1 LPSLDAGAEDVSYA
15 PVLHGLSLDP
25 NRRLSNALLTRDE
38 ARRIA
43 ANVAY
48 QSRGVRHDTAT
59 RQRIWPSCRSSHC
72 HSRLSVFV
80 SPTTVSLEAST
91 SGRLYRRA
99 FKAADWSDIA
109 TRKYSLSGGPPP
121 PMRGVDEVIFQTL
134 VMSPNMRS
142 SAWLASRFSSA
153 NGALSSG
160 HARTPPSWSVEEL
173 DNERRGRSAS
183 PPSSWAVSRN
193 RTTYQYCNIRPA

>member
-1 LPSLDAGAEDVSYA
+1 MP

-25 NRRLSNALLTRDE
+25 NQRLSNALLTRDE

-43 ANVAY
+43 ANVAC

-99 FKAADWSDIA
+99 
-109 TRKYSLSGGPPP
+109 
-121 PMRGVDEVIFQTL
+121 TL
-134 VMSPNMRS
+134 
-142 SAWLASRFSSA
+142 
-153 NGALSSG
+153 
-160 HARTPPSWSVEEL
+160 
-173 DNERRGRSAS
+173 
-183 PPSSWAVSRN
+183 
-193 RTTYQYCNIRPA
+193 

>member
-1 LPSLDAGAEDVSYA
+1 
-15 PVLHGLSLDP
+15 
-25 NRRLSNALLTRDE
+25 
-38 ARRIA
+38 
-43 ANVAY
+43 
-48 QSRGVRHDTAT
+48 VRHDTAP

-160 HARTPPSWSVEEL
+160 HARTPPL
-173 DNERRGRSAS
+173 PRRPGPSITRQAPAVCARSAFH
-183 PPSSWAVSRN
+183 PRCLFGTAATSSAVPVIAVVA
-193 RTTYQYCNIRPA
+193 TTVALSAPVTTEVVPARAYARGQRGAAALVLGSSSVLP

>member
-1 LPSLDAGAEDVSYA
+1 MP

-25 NRRLSNALLTRDE
+25 NQRLSNALLTRDE

-43 ANVAY
+43 ANVAC

-99 FKAADWSDIA
+99 FKAVDWSDIA
-109 TRKYSLSGGPPP
+109 NKKILFK
-121 PMRGVDEVIFQTL
+121 RG
-134 VMSPNMRS
+134 S
-142 SAWLASRFSSA
+142 SAAHAWSRRSNFPDFGHESEYALFGLAGKPLKLGEWRAIIRSCPLAASRRPGPSKNGSLVSS
-153 NGALSSG
+153 
-160 HARTPPSWSVEEL
+160 
-173 DNERRGRSAS
+173 
-183 PPSSWAVSRN
+183 
-193 RTTYQYCNIRPA
+193 

>member
-1 LPSLDAGAEDVSYA
+1 AC
-15 PVLHGLSLDP
+15 
-25 NRRLSNALLTRDE
+25 
-38 ARRIA
+38 
-43 ANVAY
+43 

-99 FKAADWSDIA
+99 FNAADWSDIA

-134 VMSPNMRS
+134 VMGPNMRPGWQ
-142 SAWLASRFSSA
+142 AA
-153 NGALSSG
+153 
-160 HARTPPSWSVEEL
+160 
-173 DNERRGRSAS
+173 
-183 PPSSWAVSRN
+183 
-193 RTTYQYCNIRPA
+193 

>member
-1 LPSLDAGAEDVSYA
+1 MP

-25 NRRLSNALLTRDE
+25 NQRLSNALLTRDE

-43 ANVAY
+43 ANIAC

-142 SAWLASRFSSA
+142 SAWLASRLSSA

-160 HARTPPSWSVEEL
+160 HARSPLPAALV
-173 DNERRGRSAS
+173 RRRT
-183 PPSSWAVSRN
+183 AVLFHREGW
-193 RTTYQYCNIRPA
+193 